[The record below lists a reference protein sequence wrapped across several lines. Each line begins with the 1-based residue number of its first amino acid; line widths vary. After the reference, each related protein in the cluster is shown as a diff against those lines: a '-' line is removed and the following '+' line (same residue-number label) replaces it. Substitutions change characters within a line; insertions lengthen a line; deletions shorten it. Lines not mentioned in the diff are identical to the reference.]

1 MMTFKEILKN
11 TEDQVLKGL
20 ILKVKNETMKKDIS
34 WHETYPHLLELLKY
48 DENIFDQVI
57 RLVLN
62 KQFK

>member
-1 MMTFKEILKN
+1 MTFKEILKN

-20 ILKVKNETMKKDIS
+20 ILKVKNETMKKEIS
-34 WHETYPHLLELLKY
+34 WHDVRPHLSELLKY
-48 DENIFDQVI
+48 DENIFNQVV

>member
-1 MMTFKEILKN
+1 MTFKEILEN
-11 TEDQVLKGL
+11 TEDQGLKGL

-34 WHETYPHLLELLKY
+34 WHDVHPHLLELLKY
-48 DENIFDQVI
+48 DENIFNQVV